1 MQRHINKGK
10 KRHPSYSMAECDNER
25 NHNNEIMAVVE
36 MDLERGLL
44 RNVNKLDLLGDFRQ
58 SNSTM
63 PGAFHCCCLV
73 ARKCK
78 DHEPHGIIGY
88 EATF

>member
-1 MQRHINKGK
+1 MCGGYLLMQRHINKGK

-58 SNSTM
+58 SNGSM
-63 PGAFHCCCLV
+63 PRGVPRTA
-73 ARKCK
+73 AS
-78 DHEPHGIIGY
+78 
-88 EATF
+88 

>member
-25 NHNNEIMAVVE
+25 NHNNEIIAVVE

-58 SNSTM
+58 SNGSM
-63 PGAFHCCCLV
+63 PGAFHALLS
-73 ARKCK
+73 RSKK
-78 DHEPHGIIGY
+78 M
-88 EATF
+88 

>member
-58 SNSTM
+58 SNSSM
-63 PGAFHCCCLV
+63 PGAFYALLP
-73 ARKCK
+73 RSKK
-78 DHEPHGIIGY
+78 M
-88 EATF
+88 

>member
-63 PGAFHCCCLV
+63 PGAFHYCLPYS
-73 ARKCK
+73 KK
-78 DHEPHGIIGY
+78 M
-88 EATF
+88 

>member
-10 KRHPSYSMAECDNER
+10 KMHPSYSMAECDNER

-63 PGAFHCCCLV
+63 PGAFHYCL
-73 ARKCK
+73 AYSKK
-78 DHEPHGIIGY
+78 M
-88 EATF
+88 